1 MSKFQRIFK
10 NLREQKN
17 MTQEELAK
25 ALGVSKSTIGMY
37 ERGDREPNFEKLEV
51 IADYFNV
58 NMSDLIDSKNTA
70 SEMLPASK
78 IGVRSHTVAERLNE
92 VMTIRGLKQADVLNL
107 AKPYCDKYKI
117 KLSKNDLSQYVSGK
131 VEPRQR
137 KIAILGMALS
147 VSELWLMGYDVP
159 MEKTYDYSSIV
170 SNSGADEIYQIFAS
184 LSPDNRA
191 KLVELGHL
199 YLTAQYN
206 TEEKK

>member
-58 NMSDLIDSKNTA
+58 NMSDLIDSKNIA
-70 SEMLPASK
+70 SEILPASK

-117 KLSKNDLSQYVSGK
+117 KLSKNESGTSTK
-131 VEPRQR
+131 KNCYTGDGTIGIRT
-137 KIAILGMALS
+137 MAYGIRCTNGENIRLFQHCF
-147 VSELWLMGYDVP
+147 
-159 MEKTYDYSSIV
+159 K
-170 SNSGADEIYQIFAS
+170 
-184 LSPDNRA
+184 
-191 KLVELGHL
+191 
-199 YLTAQYN
+199 
-206 TEEKK
+206 

>member
-107 AKPYCDKYKI
+107 AKPYCEKYRI
-117 KLSKNDLSQYVSGK
+117 KLGKSDMSQYVSGK
-131 VEPRQR
+131 VKPAQW
-137 KIAILGMALS
+137 KLTILGLALN
-147 VSELWLMGYDVP
+147 VSEAWLMGLDVP
-159 MEKTYDYSSIV
+159 MKRLDDKPVIMSDDGWEEM
-170 SNSGADEIYQIFAS
+170 AEIFTS
-184 LSPDNRA
+184 LSPKNQA

-199 YLTAQYN
+199 YLTAQHN
-206 TEEKK
+206 SEEKK

>member
-58 NMSDLIDSKNTA
+58 NMSDLID
-70 SEMLPASK
+70 
-78 IGVRSHTVAERLNE
+78 
-92 VMTIRGLKQADVLNL
+92 
-107 AKPYCDKYKI
+107 KI

-170 SNSGADEIYQIFAS
+170 SNSGADEINQIFAS

-191 KLVELGHL
+191 KLVELGNL

>member
-1 MSKFQRIFK
+1 M
-10 NLREQKN
+10 
-17 MTQEELAK
+17 
-25 ALGVSKSTIGMY
+25 
-37 ERGDREPNFEKLEV
+37 
-51 IADYFNV
+51 
-58 NMSDLIDSKNTA
+58 
-70 SEMLPASK
+70 
-78 IGVRSHTVAERLNE
+78 AERLNE

-170 SNSGADEIYQIFAS
+170 SNSGADEINQIFAS

>member
-107 AKPYCDKYKI
+107 AKPYCDKLNI
-117 KLSKNDLSQYVSGK
+117 K
-131 VEPRQR
+131 
-137 KIAILGMALS
+137 
-147 VSELWLMGYDVP
+147 
-159 MEKTYDYSSIV
+159 
-170 SNSGADEIYQIFAS
+170 SNSVRTISVNMSLGKWNLDKEKLPYWGWHYRYPNYGLWDTMYQWRKHTIIPALFQI
-184 LSPDNRA
+184 
-191 KLVELGHL
+191 VERMR
-199 YLTAQYN
+199 
-206 TEEKK
+206 